1 MSGLYMILAEKLRR
15 KTGLPDAPC
24 FTDAHLA
31 EDISPDNHAIPTG
44 IFHDFNDIDGL
55 LTKIGPRKS
64 GAICQRGP
72 KPGQGIAALIRARD
86 GHTGGHIA

>member
-1 MSGLYMILAEKLRR
+1 MSGLHMILAEKLRP

-24 FTDAHLA
+24 LTYAHPA
-31 EDISPDNHAIPTG
+31 EDIAPDNYTLPTG
-44 IFHDFNDIDGL
+44 NFHDFNDIDGL

-72 KPGQGIAALIRARD
+72 KPGQDIAAMIRARD
-86 GHTGGHIA
+86 GHTDGHIV